1 MIFLK
6 VFSDQILST
15 PGWPIID
22 HPALTRA
29 ECATEF
35 HRRPR
40 PQPSHQ
46 NTFQSQI
53 NRDFKNVWYS
63 FNLIC
68 RKCIFSAKNM
78 RALVGIHIKECIWR
92 AFLRLP
98 ATKFKMLLFGGISCF
113 AGSETWSWRYFKL
126 LIFLKWKGTI
136 KAQKLAILVRTVPSY
151 SHHCLQGMLT
161 LARSGQVP
169 TRDETLL

>member
-1 MIFLK
+1 MIAMMIIMIIIMLIMIFLK
-6 VFSDQILST
+6 VSSDQILST

-53 NRDFKNVWYS
+53 NGDNKNRDFGNH
-63 FNLIC
+63 
-68 RKCIFSAKNM
+68 
-78 RALVGIHIKECIWR
+78 LV
-92 AFLRLP
+92 F
-98 ATKFKMLLFGGISCF
+98 F
-113 AGSETWSWRYFKL
+113 
-126 LIFLKWKGTI
+126 
-136 KAQKLAILVRTVPSY
+136 
-151 SHHCLQGMLT
+151 
-161 LARSGQVP
+161 
-169 TRDETLL
+169 